1 MTSGRK
7 SVAGFPRML
16 KSSTTLQSCMDIS
29 RIENWQRGN
38 YENWQRGN
46 YEGDP
51 PPRSKFRQQKLHA
64 PRIFENRPCSKNT
77 GGVFP
82 QKESFL
88 ALKRH

>member
-1 MTSGRK
+1 MTSDQK

-29 RIENWQRGN
+29 CI
-38 YENWQRGN
+38 ENWQRGN